1 MEINGVSIE
10 DVRRL
15 EEMLHKRI
23 KGFESAG
30 RKYSSHPEVYARLYK
45 KEDLLQT
52 LNRDEVEI
60 LKKLMRKIIDH
71 TLLRSDATREQIN
84 NLCREACEYG
94 FYSVC
99 VNSCH
104 VPYVKERLEGTDVRV
119 SATVSFPL
127 GAELTKAKVCESV
140 EAVRNG
146 ADELDMV
153 INIGA
158 LKGGDYALVYEE
170 LRAIREEIGEGICL
184 KVILENC
191 YLNQEEKIIGCLLSK
206 YGGADFVKTSTGF
219 GSGGAEPDD
228 IRLMRMVVGEAMGIK
243 AAGGIRGFDT
253 ACEMVSAGA
262 TRIGTSSSMK
272 IIT

>member
-1 MEINGVSIE
+1 M
-10 DVRRL
+10 
-15 EEMLHKRI
+15 
-23 KGFESAG
+23 
-30 RKYSSHPEVYARLYK
+30 
-45 KEDLLQT
+45 
-52 LNRDEVEI
+52 